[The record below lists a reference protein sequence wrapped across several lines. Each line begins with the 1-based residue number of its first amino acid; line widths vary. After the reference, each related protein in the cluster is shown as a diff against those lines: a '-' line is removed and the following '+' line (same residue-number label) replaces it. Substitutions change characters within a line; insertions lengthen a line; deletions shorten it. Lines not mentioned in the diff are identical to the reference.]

1 MADDNQGEL
10 PTVLILR
17 QSGFIGLMEPK
28 LSQKFNLLKSW
39 DSPLPQDQFLTTH
52 ARSVQALISSVNGP
66 PITAQILHLLPSLKL
81 IATTSAGIDHVD
93 LAECRR
99 CGVAVANAGKA
110 FAEDAAD
117 SAVGLFIDVMRKI
130 SASNRYVRDGLWAT
144 RGDYPLGSKIGGKK
158 VGIVGLGNIGFEVAK
173 RLEAFG
179 CSVSY
184 NSRSERPYLSYRF
197 YSNVCELAADSDAL
211 IICCALTEQT
221 HHMINKE
228 VLSALG
234 REGVVVNVGRGAII
248 DEKEMVQ
255 CLVRGEIRGAGL
267 DVFENEPDVPKE
279 LFALDNVVLSP
290 HQAVLTHE
298 AFVGLGELVTGNLEA
313 FFSNKPLLSP
323 AVID

>member
-1 MADDNQGEL
+1 MADDNQSEL
-10 PTVLILR
+10 PTATVLILR

-28 LSQKFNLLKSW
+28 LSQKFNLLKAW

-52 ARSVQALISSVNGP
+52 ARSVQALISSANGP
-66 PITAQILHLLPSLKL
+66 PITTQILHLLPSLKL

-99 CGVAVANAGKA
+99 RGVAVSNAGKA

-130 SASNRYVRDGLWAT
+130 SASNQYVRDGLWST

-184 NSRSERPYLSYRF
+184 NSRSERPYLSYQF

-234 REGVVVNVGRGAII
+234 REGW
-248 DEKEMVQ
+248 
-255 CLVRGEIRGAGL
+255 
-267 DVFENEPDVPKE
+267 
-279 LFALDNVVLSP
+279 
-290 HQAVLTHE
+290 
-298 AFVGLGELVTGNLEA
+298 
-313 FFSNKPLLSP
+313 LLM
-323 AVID
+323 